1 VGVKVDL
8 TEMPEDTKEDDLIN
22 FIEKLNN
29 DSSVHGILVELPL
42 PKHIAKEKVMNAILP
57 VKDVDGV
64 TAVNRGYIFGG
75 QDDLALVPATP
86 MSCIELIERSGIELK
101 GKRVALVGRGD
112 TVGRPLASLLITR
125 HATITV
131 CHTRTVDMAAV
142 TKNAEIVVAA
152 AGRKDLVMKRV
163 GYWKQIFLQKI
174 KDRSIDVL
182 VPCGMN
188 KKLEEYKNVN
198 DCIKGMMLYNM
209 LTNSNTFKPG
219 TKGYK
224 VYVKSIRFDKLG
236 MSVNEYGS
244 IIKSFIQAY
253 GIKDKKRATSTIV
266 IPIESKTIPEWIEID
281 VHTTMDKIFY
291 SRVNELLQGMD
302 IVIGEKQQVSI
313 DDLF

>member
-1 VGVKVDL
+1 MSAKIIKGMPIAEEIRKEILSETEAFKEKGIEPKLAVVLVGGDPASVWYAKSKIKVGDKVGVKVDL

-152 AGRKDLVMKRV
+152 AGRKDLVTGDMV
-163 GYWKQIFLQKI
+163 SPGAVVVDAGINEVT
-174 KDRSIDVL
+174 KDD
-182 VPCGMN
+182 
-188 KKLEEYKNVN
+188 
-198 DCIKGMMLYNM
+198 
-209 LTNSNTFKPG
+209 
-219 TKGYK
+219 
-224 VYVKSIRFDKLG
+224 
-236 MSVNEYGS
+236 GS
-244 IIKSFIQAY
+244 
-253 GIKDKKRATSTIV
+253 TTIV
-266 IPIESKTIPEWIEID
+266 GDVDFEAVKEIASVITPVPGGVGSLTTTIIMGNVVKAI
-281 VHTTMDKIFY
+281 K
-291 SRVNELLQGMD
+291 LQG
-302 IVIGEKQQVSI
+302 
-313 DDLF
+313 LA

>member
-1 VGVKVDL
+1 VLVGGDPASVWYAKSKIKVGDKVGVKVDL

-152 AGRKDLVMKRV
+152 AGRKDLVTGDMVSPGAVVVDAGINEVTNNDGSTTIV
-163 GYWKQIFLQKI
+163 G
-174 KDRSIDVL
+174 DVNFEAVKEIASVITP
-182 VPCGMN
+182 VPGGVGSLTTTIIMG
-188 KKLEEYKNVN
+188 NV
-198 DCIKGMMLYNM
+198 
-209 LTNSNTFKPG
+209 
-219 TKGYK
+219 
-224 VYVKSIRFDKLG
+224 VKA
-236 MSVNEYGS
+236 
-244 IIKSFIQAY
+244 IKS
-253 GIKDKKRATSTIV
+253 
-266 IPIESKTIPEWIEID
+266 
-281 VHTTMDKIFY
+281 
-291 SRVNELLQGMD
+291 QG
-302 IVIGEKQQVSI
+302 
-313 DDLF
+313 LA